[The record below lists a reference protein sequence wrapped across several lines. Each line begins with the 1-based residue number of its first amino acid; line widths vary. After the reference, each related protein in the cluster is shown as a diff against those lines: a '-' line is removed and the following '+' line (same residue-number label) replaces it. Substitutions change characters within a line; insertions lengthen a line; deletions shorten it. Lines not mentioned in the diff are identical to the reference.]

1 MNKLLAR
8 LNSLSI
14 YTKFTVLIFGLIF
27 VFSTVVILLAVNT
40 TKEQTNLVINEM
52 IESNIDSN
60 RDFIASAILA
70 NDNWSLYKFVKSLVH
85 NKSINNAAIT
95 DTNKIVLADTD
106 TQAHRI
112 GTRLTPKSSQSVFP
126 FGKDGVPLGYF
137 ILDIERST
145 IKNILEKNFSTDLV
159 LLLLAGALSF
169 LISAYLLKHLL
180 NRLNILR
187 DNAKA
192 IAEKRWE
199 GIREIHSLGSDEITD
214 LVASTTEIMK
224 EIKRSVKNE
233 EKLKNFYH
241 QILSSVDILILIC
254 DRNGKIIYQNAHK
267 LSRYLEGEDNFIA
280 ARIAHIIACHTQ
292 GTCAFS
298 KQKISGTTE
307 EDISLYYQVSV
318 VDEYFVISFS
328 DITQLA
334 KLEENEK
341 VLYSLTS
348 LGEISSQFAH
358 EIKNLLQPLKLL
370 LREGETL
377 DREDLQ
383 IINNTLNRMDAQ
395 VLDFLSLGR
404 PLDAHDIEW
413 IDAKNSFGELL
424 AMFKPKLEE
433 KRISVQYSIEEN
445 LRLRMSKKSYEM
457 IFMNLMNNSIEA
469 IGSDGEID
477 VRWTRYKG
485 NSSRLFFQDTGA
497 GIPETA
503 RNRLFKPFFSTKP
516 NGSGLGL
523 FTIYKIVYQSG
534 GEIRLSE
541 SEKTTFI
548 ITLPT
553 GEESC

>member
-1 MNKLLAR
+1 MNKLLVR

-52 IESNIDSN
+52 IESNIESN

-70 NDNWSLYKFVKSLVH
+70 NDNWTLYKFVKSLVH

-95 DTNKIVLADTD
+95 DTNNIVLADTD
-106 TQAHRI
+106 TKAHPI
-112 GTRLTPKSSQSVFP
+112 GTRLMPAKNQSVFP
-126 FGKDGVPLGYF
+126 FEKDGVPLGYF

-145 IKNILEKNFSTDLV
+145 IKNILEKSFSTDLL
-159 LLLLAGALSF
+159 LLLLAGTLSF
-169 LISAYLLKHLL
+169 LVAAYLLKHLL
-180 NRLNILR
+180 SRLNILR

-192 IAEKRWE
+192 IAEKRWD
-199 GIREIHSLGSDEITD
+199 GIREISSVGSDEITD
-214 LVASTTEIMK
+214 LVSSTTEIMK

-233 EKLKNFYH
+233 ERLKNFYH

-254 DRNGKIIYQNAHK
+254 DRKGTIIYQNAHK
-267 LSRYLEGEDNFIA
+267 LSRYLEGESAFIA
-280 ARIAHIIACHTQ
+280 SRVAEIIACHDR

-298 KQKISGTTE
+298 KQKISGTLE

-341 VLYSLTS
+341 VLHSLTT

-370 LREGETL
+370 LQEGETL

-383 IINNTLNRMDAQ
+383 VINNTLNRMDAQ

-404 PLDAHDIEW
+404 PLDAHDIDW
-413 IDAKNSFGELL
+413 IDAKDSFEELL
-424 AMFKPKLEE
+424 EVLRPKLKE
-433 KRISVQYSIEEN
+433 KRIRVDYSIDEN

-469 IGSDGEID
+469 IGNDGTID
-477 VRWTRYKG
+477 VRWNRYRE
-485 NSSRLFFQDTGA
+485 NSSRLFFRDTGT
-497 GIPETA
+497 GIPEGV
-503 RNRLFKPFFSTKP
+503 RSRIFRPFFSTKP

-534 GEIRLSE
+534 GEIRLSDHE
-541 SEKTTFI
+541 ETTFV
-548 ITLPT
+548 ITLPI
-553 GEESC
+553 GGESC